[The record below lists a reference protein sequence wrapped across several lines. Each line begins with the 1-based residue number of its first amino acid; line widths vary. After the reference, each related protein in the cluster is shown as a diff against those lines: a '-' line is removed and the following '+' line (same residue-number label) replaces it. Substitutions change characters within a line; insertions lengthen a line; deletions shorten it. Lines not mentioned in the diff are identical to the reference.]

1 MFLLL
6 THLKMKKQIQ
16 NHFDFSMYFVKTIFF
31 LKVFLNSLI
40 CFHHETTKQTD
51 ITTKKCKKSIKTH
64 NDSM

>member
-16 NHFDFSMYFVKTIFF
+16 NHFDFSMYLVKTIFF
-31 LKVFLNSLI
+31 CKFISLI